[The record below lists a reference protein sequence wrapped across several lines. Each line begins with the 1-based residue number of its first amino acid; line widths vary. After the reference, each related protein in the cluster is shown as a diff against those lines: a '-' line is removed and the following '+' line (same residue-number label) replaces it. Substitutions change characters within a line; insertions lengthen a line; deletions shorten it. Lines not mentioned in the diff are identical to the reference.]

1 MGRATEID
9 NANATGTPGDGRLF
23 GIPLGELGWFSCL
36 LIGTAAGFI
45 GFFAGTFLGIVGILV
60 YNTVTHGAVDFAY
73 SYRRVGLP
81 VGVGVMVLSLGY
93 LGTLWVKRKLRHA

>member
-9 NANATGTPGDGRLF
+9 NANGAGSGGDGRLF
-23 GIPLGELGWFSCL
+23 GIPLGELGWFASL
-36 LIGTAAGFI
+36 LMGTAAGFAA
-45 GFFAGTFLGIVGILV
+45 FFAGTFLGIVGILV
-60 YNTVTHGAVDFAY
+60 YNTATHGAVDFAY

-93 LGTLWVKRKLRHA
+93 LGTLWVKRLLRRS